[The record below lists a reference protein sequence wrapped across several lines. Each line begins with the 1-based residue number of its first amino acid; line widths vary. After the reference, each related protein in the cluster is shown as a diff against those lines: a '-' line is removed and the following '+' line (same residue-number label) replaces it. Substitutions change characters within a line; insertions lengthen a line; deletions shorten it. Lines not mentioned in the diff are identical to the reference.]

1 MILGRMFLASAALLA
16 SAAAMAQ
23 APAAAAAGGAA
34 APLQQAPAAP
44 PAGTTVPAPGLPIL
58 PEVNEVA
65 FDRVKANA
73 APLTPEQIR
82 DLRRLV
88 DDAERAASIAARGT
102 PRPVSTSVVAN
113 LAPGAEPAVVRLA
126 YGAVT
131 NVLFVDGIGNALPIT
146 SPDLMKGGF
155 DAFPVAENS
164 NVLKLFPTQPYAT
177 GNISVSLKGVS
188 APVPLM
194 LITGQREVD
203 YRVDVRV
210 IGGNIAQKLA
220 GSGSA
225 GSAVTTTMLEFITG
239 AIPQGA
245 VALKSDSPD
254 VQAWAY
260 NGAYYVKTPLTLL
273 SPAYRNP
280 GKSPDGTSYYEIPP
294 TPIVVVSISGS
305 PKHVKIEAP

>member
-1 MILGRMFLASAALLA
+1 MILVRAFLAVAASLCASTAMGQAVTGTVGGTAGAPQPSSAQ
-16 SAAAMAQ
+16 SAQ
-23 APAAAAAGGAA
+23 GSI
-34 APLQQAPAAP
+34 
-44 PAGTTVPAPGLPIL
+44 PAPGLPIL
-58 PEVNEVA
+58 PDANEAA

-73 APLTPEQIR
+73 APLSPEQIR

-88 DDAERAASIAARGT
+88 DDAERAASTAARGT
-102 PRPVSTSVVAN
+102 PRPVSSSVVAN
-113 LAPGAEPAVVRLA
+113 LAPGAESPVIRLA

-131 NVLFVDGIGNALPIT
+131 NVLFVDGIGNALPIA
-146 SPDLMKGGF
+146 SADLMKGGF
-155 DAFPVAENS
+155 DAFAVAEGS

-210 IGGNIAQKLA
+210 VGGNIAQKLA
-220 GSGSA
+220 ASGSA

-239 AIPQGA
+239 AIPKGA
-245 VALKSDSPD
+245 TALQTDSAD
-254 VQAWAY
+254 VQAWSY
-260 NGAYYVKTPLTLL
+260 KGAYYVRTPLTLL

-294 TPIVVVSISGS
+294 TPVVVVSVGGS